1 MQTGG
6 EADRRRSRGT
16 TVVAALVTSAALF
29 CVLFSLLTE
38 DAFTAPALLSDSDEE
53 EDCGGYMSF
62 WLCPKVVDPNCE
74 CAWTS
79 EYACPLDLERLDQDG
94 NGHLDVLEA
103 QDLNE
108 DGVVTAAEQA
118 QADENHDGRATKQEA
133 LDTNEPLIPFCWSI
147 SDEQAALLF
156 VQIC

>member
-62 WLCPKVVDPNCE
+62 WLCPKVVDPNS
-74 CAWTS
+74 ARPGWQWT
-79 EYACPLDLERLDQDG
+79 PGRLGSTGPQ
-94 NGHLDVLEA
+94 
-103 QDLNE
+103 
-108 DGVVTAAEQA
+108 
-118 QADENHDGRATKQEA
+118 
-133 LDTNEPLIPFCWSI
+133 
-147 SDEQAALLF
+147 
-156 VQIC
+156 